1 MATNNLRN
9 FENNVKNN
17 KKNYN
22 EYANKLLNIVR
33 KFETNQNKIEKIH
46 KSINALAGRFKN
58 AHGSRVGNKKLAVI
72 VNGKVE
78 YPIRAWGKLLQKQN
92 KALITQTTAA
102 TKVEKVLV
110 DPTAANV
117 TQAKNIN
124 NKAREAAEAAAKAA
138 GALKNSV
145 NNAGKRVGRPGRFA
159 GAASN
164 FITQRGVVK
173 EMRPTFNSIK
183 RTNNNANT
191 PGQVT
196 NPLFNSKASNNAKAL
211 NNNLRNKLAL
221 ARANQNN
228 NNAVN
233 NLAKQVGGIPTAAAN
248 VLNNNGTPNAA
259 ANAANRMF
267 IAAKNNAKRLKQNNN
282 NANVNKV
289 VTELVNN
296 AAKVNNAVVGAINA
310 KVNGNTARKNS
321 NLNKMNTAM
330 NNARKG
336 LKMVNR
342 GEPQTESQK
351 RAANNFAAIRAA
363 KNRA

>member
-1 MATNNLRN
+1 MTNNNLRN

-17 KKNYN
+17 TRNYN
-22 EYANKLLNIVR
+22 IYANKLLTIVR

-58 AHGSRVGNKKLAVI
+58 AHGNRVGNKKLAVI

-102 TKVEKVLV
+102 TKVENVLG
-110 DPTAANV
+110 DPTASNV

-124 NKAREAAEAAAKAA
+124 NKAKEAAEAAAKAA
-138 GALKNSV
+138 TALKNSV
-145 NNAGKRVGRPGRFA
+145 NNAGMRVGRPGRFA

-164 FITQRGVVK
+164 VITQRGVVK
-173 EMRPTFNSIK
+173 EMGPTFNSIK
-183 RTNNNANT
+183 RMNNNANT

-211 NNNLRNKLAL
+211 NNNRR
-221 ARANQNN
+221 RAINPLYNS
-228 NNAVN
+228 NAVI
-233 NLAKQVGGIPTAAAN
+233 NLANQVGGIPE
-248 VLNNNGTPNAA
+248 AA
-259 ANAANRMF
+259 ANAMKNGRGAAAAISAANN
-267 IAAKNNAKRLKQNNN
+267 ATTAVKNNAKRLNKASGAVVNNV
-282 NANVNKV
+282 VNK
-289 VTELVNN
+289 LVNS
-296 AAKVNNAVVGAINA
+296 AEQVNKGVVGAIKA
-310 KVNGNTARKNS
+310 TVNGNTAIKTS
-321 NLNKMNTAM
+321 NLKKMNNAM
-330 NNARKG
+330 NNTRKG